1 MGQYFVMSKRLNKRL
16 ASDFGL
22 VDLGNGVALNPID
35 GSFWK
40 KELLFALGWG
50 CENGYYRIPLPD
62 FIHLIRII
70 IANSSDE
77 DVFGAAAII
86 MQQHPE
92 ELLEYC
98 ENLILDPKRIEE
110 FGKISY
116 VLKLDHLRNR
126 SPILNK
132 SMQEITADFERWKRI
147 SLYAIDLKCR
157 SHK

>member
-1 MGQYFVMSKRLNKRL
+1 M
-16 ASDFGL
+16 
-22 VDLGNGVALNPID
+22 
-35 GSFWK
+35 
-40 KELLFALGWG
+40 
-50 CENGYYRIPLPD
+50 
-62 FIHLIRII
+62 
-70 IANSSDE
+70 
-77 DVFGAAAII
+77 FGAAAII